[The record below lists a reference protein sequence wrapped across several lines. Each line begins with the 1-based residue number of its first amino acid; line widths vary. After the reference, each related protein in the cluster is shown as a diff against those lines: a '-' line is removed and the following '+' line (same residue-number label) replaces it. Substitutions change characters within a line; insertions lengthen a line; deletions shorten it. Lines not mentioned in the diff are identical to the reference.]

1 MYINLIIILIIA
13 IIAVIFGV
21 QNTAVVTINFLGL
34 KFDSSLALVL
44 LLSVLI
50 GFVITILFSIPYFYK
65 FKKIISTLKKENSV
79 IIAER
84 DEIKKRVEEYEK
96 KDSLKNGE
104 FEKKEETVKDSSVKP
119 ID

>member
-1 MYINLIIILIIA
+1 MYVNLIIILIIA

-34 KFDSSLALVL
+34 KFNSSLALML

-65 FKKIISTLKKENSV
+65 FKKTISKLKKDIINLTKERDDLKLKIENSL
-79 IIAER
+79 
-84 DEIKKRVEEYEK
+84 EENK
-96 KDSLKNGE
+96 I
-104 FEKKEETVKDSSVKP
+104 KKEEPEKISPKG
-119 ID
+119 

>member
-13 IIAVIFGV
+13 VIAVIFGV

-44 LLSVLI
+44 LLSVLV

-65 FKKIISTLKKENSV
+65 FKRMISSLKKEKSK
-79 IIAER
+79 IEAER
-84 DEIKKRVEEYEK
+84 DELKNMVEKYEEEKIKKNSE
-96 KDSLKNGE
+96 LKNE
-104 FEKKEETVKDSSVKP
+104 EDFPKEIKP